1 MASSLLEGMK
11 SLAGRR
17 ECKSAISK
25 RSNRLRLKAYIG
37 STVMPPSGL
46 SGATFLGIPTT

>member
-1 MASSLLEGMK
+1 MAPDTGECRQRL
-11 SLAGRR
+11 R

-37 STVMPPSGL
+37 GTAMPPSGL
-46 SGATFLGIPTT
+46 SGATFLGLPTT